1 MTTSLIDYQPA
12 ADLLQDRI
20 ILVTGAGDGIGA
32 ALATSLAAHG
42 ATVILL
48 GRTIKKLEKV
58 YDTIVAAGHPQP
70 AIVPLDLEGATAE
83 HYQEL
88 ADTLQQEFGR
98 LDGLVHNATYLGALM
113 PVEHYDLQL
122 WARVLQINLT
132 APFLLTRAL
141 LPLLK
146 QSKAASVIF
155 TSASEVQGGRAYWGA
170 YSVSKAGADNLMQL
184 LASELETNTP
194 IRVNSLIP
202 GPVQSQTRRTAF
214 PGEDP
219 NQHPE
224 IETLLPAYLYLLGPD
239 SENVN
244 GQILPAQE
252 VTRT

>member
-1 MTTSLIDYQPA
+1 MTTSLRDYQPA
-12 ADLLQDRI
+12 PDLLQDRI

-32 ALATSLAAHG
+32 ALARELARHG

-48 GRTIKKLEKV
+48 GKTIKKLEKI
-58 YDTIVAAGHPQP
+58 YDAIVEAGCPTP
-70 AIVPLDLEGATAE
+70 AIVPLDLEGATAD
-83 HYQEL
+83 HYQQL

-98 LDGLVHNATYLGALM
+98 LDGLVHNAVQLGALM
-113 PVEHYDLQL
+113 PIEHYDLQL
-122 WARVLQINLT
+122 WARALQVNLT

-146 QSKAASVIF
+146 KSADASLIF

-170 YSVSKAGADNLMQL
+170 YSVSKAGADNLMQI
-184 LASELETNTP
+184 LASELEVNTS

-202 GPVQSQTRRTAF
+202 GPVQSRTRRQAF

-224 IETLLPAYLYLLGPD
+224 IDELLPAYLYLLGPD
-239 SENVN
+239 SQDVN
-244 GQILPAQE
+244 GQILHAQN
-252 VTRT
+252 

>member
-1 MTTSLIDYQPA
+1 MTDYHPA
-12 ADLLQDRI
+12 ADLLHKRI
-20 ILVTGAGDGIGA
+20 IMVTGAGSGIGA

-58 YDTIVAAGHPQP
+58 YDSIVAAGYPQP

-83 HYQEL
+83 HYQQL
-88 ADTLQQEFGR
+88 ADSLGQEFGR
-98 LDGLVHNATYLGALM
+98 LDGLVHNATQLGALM

-122 WARVLQINLT
+122 WARVLQVNLT

-146 QSKAASVIF
+146 QSADASLIF
-155 TSASEVQGGRAYWGA
+155 TSASEVQNGRAYWGA
-170 YSVSKAGADNLMQL
+170 YSASKAGADNLMRI
-184 LASELETNTP
+184 LASELEDNTP

-239 SENVN
+239 SQNVN
-244 GQILPAQE
+244 GQILQAQE
-252 VTRT
+252 